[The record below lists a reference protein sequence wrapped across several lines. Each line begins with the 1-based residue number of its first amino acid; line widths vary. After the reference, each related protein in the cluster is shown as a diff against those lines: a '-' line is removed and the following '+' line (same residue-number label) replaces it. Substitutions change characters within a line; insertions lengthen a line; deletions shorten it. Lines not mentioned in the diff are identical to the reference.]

1 MEEVKRLQLNMLAA
15 EEHLADERG
24 LVAVGDEG
32 EGRERVRDDQV
43 GEFAGGHRAEFLSD
57 THRVGG
63 VEGAGVE
70 CLSRGEAHSDA
81 AESHHETHISG
92 RGGAWVVVRGESQT
106 ETCADIFL
114 GPAVGDSEEE

>member
-1 MEEVKRLQLNMLAA
+1 MSASEENLG
-15 EEHLADERG
+15 DERG
-24 LVAVGDEG
+24 LVAVRDVG
-32 EGRERVRDDQV
+32 EGRDGLGDDKV
-43 GEFAGGHRAEFLSD
+43 GEFADGHRAEFLSD
-57 THRVGG
+57 THRIGG

-70 CLSRGEAHSDA
+70 GLGRGKAHSDA

-114 GPAVGDSEEE
+114 GPAVGDAEEE

>member
-1 MEEVKRLQLNMLAA
+1 MVEVKRLQLNMLAA

-24 LVAVGDEG
+24 LVAVGDEC
-32 EGRERVRDDQV
+32 EGRDGLRDDQV
-43 GEFAGGHRAEFLSD
+43 GEFADGHRAEFLSD

-81 AESHHETHISG
+81 AEGHHETHVAG
-92 RGGAWVVVRGESQT
+92 R
-106 ETCADIFL
+106 
-114 GPAVGDSEEE
+114 